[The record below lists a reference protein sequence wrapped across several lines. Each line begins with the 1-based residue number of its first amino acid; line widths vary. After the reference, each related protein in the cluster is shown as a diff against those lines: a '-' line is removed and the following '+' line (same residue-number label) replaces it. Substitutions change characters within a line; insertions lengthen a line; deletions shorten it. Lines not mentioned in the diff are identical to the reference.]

1 MATKYQQNQW
11 NKVKEH
17 FREHPYYKLCKTV
30 FGEFQNLCPTMVMN
44 CEQLFVDASLT
55 LDSILQEG
63 DRLAERCQSLWTDKY
78 NQYREQDGI
87 SGDKDDSMAEVAMLF
102 YMVMYGVTTINNSH
116 YRGTL
121 QRTLHDCIFK
131 LYYGG
136 DIKKCLDVERNLR
149 EPVNQHTDEMI
160 AWMTEYFV
168 STHSLTKEIGLIFHP
183 NKKDGTKESR
193 KKKEVK
199 CYTLKYNCPDEKMR
213 VKRIDAVMR
222 MMVGWEWIEEP
233 QVADDFQ
240 SFFSGSERNCNL
252 IWHQSATVAILT
264 DLIKR
269 LLLQHYIDKVTGV
282 SARSIVKNQ
291 FNRTPDN
298 NKGRVDAE
306 NAERIQW
313 VIDLLDYNK
322 PLPLPHK
329 SDEEGYDNTYK
340 AAMQAVFTKDLHIT
354 KDLNRKFD

>member
-44 CEQLFVDASLT
+44 REQLFVDASLT

-269 LLLQHYIDKVTGV
+269 LLLQH
-282 SARSIVKNQ
+282 
-291 FNRTPDN
+291 
-298 NKGRVDAE
+298 GRVDAE

>member
-1 MATKYQQNQW
+1 MTKKYQQNQW

-30 FGEFQNLCPTMVMN
+30 YSEFQNLYSTMVIN
-44 CEQLFVDASLT
+44 PEQLFVDASLT

-63 DRLAERCQSLWTDKY
+63 DRLAERCQNLWTEKY
-78 NQYREQDGI
+78 SQYRKQDGI
-87 SGDKDDSMAEVAMLF
+87 SCDKNDTKAEVAMLF
-102 YMVMYGVTTINNSH
+102 YMVMYGLTTINNSH
-116 YRGTL
+116 YCGTL
-121 QRTLHDCIFK
+121 QRTLHECIHK
-131 LYYGG
+131 LYGNENCKT
-136 DIKKCLDVERNLR
+136 IEQNLC
-149 EPVNQHTDEMI
+149 EPVNQHTDEMM
-160 AWMTEYFV
+160 AWMAEYFV
-168 STHSLTKEIGLIFHP
+168 STQSLTKEIDLIFHP

-199 CYTLKYNCPDEKMR
+199 CYTLKYNCPDEEMR

-233 QVADDFQ
+233 QAADDFQ
-240 SFFSGSERNCNL
+240 SFFSGLERNCNL
-252 IWHQSATVAILT
+252 IWHQSTTVAILT
-264 DLIKR
+264 ELIKK
-269 LLLQHYIDKVTGV
+269 LLVQHYIDRVTGV

-291 FNRTPDN
+291 FHRTPDN
-298 NKGRVDAE
+298 NKRRVDAE
-306 NAERIQW
+306 NTERIQW

-329 SDEEGYDNTYK
+329 SDEESYDNTYK

-354 KDLNRKFD
+354 KDFNRKFD

>member
-1 MATKYQQNQW
+1 MMMRYQQNQW
-11 NKVKEH
+11 NKLKEH
-17 FREHPYYKLCKTV
+17 FHDHPYYKLCKTV
-30 FGEFQNLCPTMVMN
+30 FDEFQKLYPTMVITP
-44 CEQLFVDASLT
+44 EKLFIDAAQT
-55 LDSILQEG
+55 LDSILITG
-63 DRLAERCQSLWTDKY
+63 DKFAERCHSLWTEKY
-78 NQYREQDGI
+78 NQYREQDQGT
-87 SGDKDDSMAEVAMLF
+87 GDKNDTMAEVAMLF
-102 YMVMYGVTTINNSH
+102 YMVMYGITTVNHSH

-121 QRTLHDCIFK
+121 QRTLHKCIHDFYGNENCRNIEQK
-131 LYYGG
+131 LH
-136 DIKKCLDVERNLR
+136 
-149 EPVNQHTDEMI
+149 EPVNQHTAEMME
-160 AWMTEYFV
+160 WMTEYFV

-264 DLIKR
+264 ELIKK
-269 LLLQHYIDKVTGV
+269 LLVQHYIDKMTGV

-306 NAERIQW
+306 NTERIQW

-329 SDEEGYDNTYK
+329 SDEVGYDNTYK
-340 AAMQAVFTKDLHIT
+340 AAMQAVFTQDLHMT